1 MFGGPDGVFV
11 YRTTPPAPASTPSPP
26 ADDAPPTVSFTSPA
40 DSARLS
46 GTPTLTADAAD
57 DRGVASVRFMAGARL
72 LCTDTTAPYACP
84 FPLTGAD
91 VGHATLVAVATDGAG
106 QTASAVRSVRVRRF
120 TPSAVTART
129 KRSGPRVTTSGRVR
143 LPKGVTAKRACG
155 SGLVSVQL
163 QAGRKTISTRRV
175 EISRSCAF
183 RSSRRVARSGRLTVR
198 VRFLGNSAL
207 AARGAKKVT
216 LRP

>member
-1 MFGGPDGVFV
+1 VFA
-11 YRTTPPAPASTPSPP
+11 YRTTPPAPASPPPPP

-40 DSARLS
+40 DGARLS

-57 DRGVASVRFMAGARL
+57 DRGVASVRFMAGARV

-91 VGHATLVAVATDGAG
+91 VGRATLVAVATDGAG
-106 QTASAVRSVRVRRF
+106 QTATAVRGVRVRRF
-120 TPSAVTART
+120 TPSSVTART
-129 KRSGPRVTTSGRVR
+129 KRSGARVTTTGRVR
-143 LPKGVTAKRACG
+143 LPKGVTAKQACA

-163 QAGRKTISTRRV
+163 VAARKTISTRRV
-175 EISRSCAF
+175 QLSRSCTF
-183 RSSRRVARSGRLTVR
+183 RSSRRVARSGALNVR
-198 VRFLGNSAL
+198 VRFLANTVL
-207 AARGAKKVT
+207 AARGAKSAT